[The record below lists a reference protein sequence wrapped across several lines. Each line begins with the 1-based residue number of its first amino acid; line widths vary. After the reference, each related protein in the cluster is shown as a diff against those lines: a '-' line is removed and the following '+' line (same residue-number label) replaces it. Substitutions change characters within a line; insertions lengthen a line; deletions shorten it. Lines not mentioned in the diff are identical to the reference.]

1 MHFHADVN
9 DESQSLVALVVS
21 QIDYKFEVDQV
32 GKKSRG
38 YPRNVSSFSIRRNVR
53 VSTVFTLSDWIF
65 NGYFPKRLKFVG
77 RWMVR
82 AKLTQ
87 SAGLI

>member
-9 DESQSLVALVVS
+9 DESQSLVALVVHKLIIILKS
-21 QIDYKFEVDQV
+21 IKSL
-32 GKKSRG
+32 KKLGGIPGMFRVFQLGIMSG
-38 YPRNVSSFSIRRNVR
+38 LVR
-53 VSTVFTLSDWIF
+53 CSDWIF
-65 NGYFPKRLKFVG
+65 NGHFPKRPKFVG